1 MSESPSCAE
10 LAQRVRELESR
21 IEDQR
26 TTETRLRGEIAWRRL
41 LIDESRD
48 AIVVL
53 DRGAKVY
60 EANRRFAEMLGYTCR
75 EVLHLHV
82 WDWDAVHSREEIL
95 GLAEAVDEKGH
106 CFETRMRR
114 KDGSFVDVEL
124 CNNGAYVGPDKLIFC
139 VCRDISERKRQQRE
153 KEELIRS
160 LRESA
165 SEIKTLRGIL
175 PLCSICKKI
184 RDDDGYWEQVD
195 IYLTR
200 HSSALFSHGLCP
212 DCFRSHYPQEFGE
225 RSPG

>member
-75 EVLHLHV
+75 N
-82 WDWDAVHSREEIL
+82 
-95 GLAEAVDEKGH
+95 
-106 CFETRMRR
+106 RR
-114 KDGSFVDVEL
+114 RRRSAPIV
-124 CNNGAYVGPDKLIFC
+124 NYVTLPVSVVRL
-139 VCRDISERKRQQRE
+139 RQRCQ
-153 KEELIRS
+153 
-160 LRESA
+160 
-165 SEIKTLRGIL
+165 
-175 PLCSICKKI
+175 
-184 RDDDGYWEQVD
+184 
-195 IYLTR
+195 
-200 HSSALFSHGLCP
+200 
-212 DCFRSHYPQEFGE
+212 
-225 RSPG
+225 